1 MKKRSLAIWIGIMVL
16 SLAAC
21 GKKEENT
28 PVQTSS
34 QTQTESQSEKEISL
48 EEIHNAV
55 KEVYGENY
63 LPEMPMEINDVLNIS
78 SDLYEEA
85 IAETPMISA
94 HVDTFIAIKAKEG
107 KGEEVEKALTS
118 YRDYLINDSLQYP
131 MNVPKVN
138 ASSVLREGDYVFFV
152 MLGQIKDDM
161 AEEEDM
167 LKQAQESNQLAIDAI
182 KKFFE

>member
-34 QTQTESQSEKEISL
+34 QTQTESQTQKEISL
-48 EEIHNAV
+48 EEIHSAV

-63 LPEMPMEINDVLNIS
+63 IPEMPMEINDVLNIS

-85 IAETPMISA
+85 IAEAPMMSV

-107 KGEEVEKALTS
+107 KGEEIEKALTD

-152 MLGQIKDDM
+152 MLGQIQDDM
-161 AEEEDM
+161 AEEEEM

>member
-1 MKKRSLAIWIGIMVL
+1 
-16 SLAAC
+16 
-21 GKKEENT
+21 
-28 PVQTSS
+28 
-34 QTQTESQSEKEISL
+34 
-48 EEIHNAV
+48 
-55 KEVYGENY
+55 
-63 LPEMPMEINDVLNIS
+63 
-78 SDLYEEA
+78 
-85 IAETPMISA
+85 MISA

>member
-1 MKKRSLAIWIGIMVL
+1 
-16 SLAAC
+16 
-21 GKKEENT
+21 
-28 PVQTSS
+28 
-34 QTQTESQSEKEISL
+34 
-48 EEIHNAV
+48 
-55 KEVYGENY
+55 
-63 LPEMPMEINDVLNIS
+63 
-78 SDLYEEA
+78 
-85 IAETPMISA
+85 
-94 HVDTFIAIKAKEG
+94 
-107 KGEEVEKALTS
+107 
-118 YRDYLINDSLQYP
+118 